1 MAPSL
6 TERGPFSR
14 RSAASSGRCERFR
27 SCSGVFLLIAVVLG
41 LIGSIGAVVDD
52 GGGGSEDV
60 PGRGVNVHGRLTPG
74 VTLETTTEA
83 GTKVR
88 ATITEFTWRQGPV
101 FTARISGG
109 EPRSLEADAW
119 TFRLDGDLKL
129 ALSREQVGD
138 QTYRFWLEGSL
149 PAGSK
154 VRFIAFD
161 PGDGDGDIYF
171 DVE

>member
-1 MAPSL
+1 MTGPL
-6 TERGPFSR
+6 TEVERELLEEIRGLKRTVRTISILFG
-14 RSAASSGRCERFR
+14 AI
-27 SCSGVFLLIAVVLG
+27 LLAVVVLAVV
-41 LIGSIGAVVDD
+41 GAVLGMAT
-52 GGGGSEDV
+52 GGDSNGKE
-60 PGRGVNVHGRLTPG
+60 RGMDVHGRLTPG
-74 VTLETTTEA
+74 VTVETTTES
-83 GTKVR
+83 GKKVH
-88 ATITEFTWRQGPV
+88 ATITEYTWVQGPV
-101 FTARISGG
+101 FVAQIKGG

-138 QTYRFWLEGSL
+138 QTYRFWLDGSL

-161 PGDGDGDIYF
+161 PDDGHGDIYF